1 MKGHGMRQFNLG
13 IDVAKA
19 KLDCALRLP
28 DGKFKNKVVENN
40 PKGFKILT
48 EWLEK
53 HGATAAH
60 VCMEATGVYWEAV
73 AEHLATGG
81 MTVSVV
87 NPAQIKAFGNSHLV
101 RTKTDKVDARLIAGF
116 CAERNPDL
124 WQAPT
129 PSEQV
134 LRAMVL
140 RLNSL
145 QAMRT
150 QESNRLEV
158 ARDAVKPGI
167 VSHIEWLD
175 EEIKA
180 LAKKIGEHVGG
191 DPGLKDK
198 QALLDSIPGLGERTI
213 AILLAFYANLE
224 RFGNAR
230 QAVAFAG
237 LDPRHHESGTSVR
250 MKPRMSKVGHAFLR
264 KSLYMPAMV
273 ALYKTAWGIRF
284 RERLAAAG
292 KPPKLIIGAMMRKL
306 VHVAFG
312 VLKSGKAF
320 DPALHGC

>member
-1 MKGHGMRQFNLG
+1 MCQFNFG

-28 DGKFKNKVVENN
+28 DGKFKNKMIENN

-73 AEHLATGG
+73 AEHLVTGG
-81 MTVSVV
+81 MIVSVV
-87 NPAQIKAFGNSHLV
+87 NPVQIKAFGNSHLV

-116 CAERNPDL
+116 CAERNPDPWL
-124 WQAPT
+124 APT
-129 PSEQV
+129 PSEQT

-145 QAMRT
+145 QGMRT

-175 EEIKA
+175 KEIKA
-180 LAKKIGEHVGG
+180 LAKKIGEHMGG

-198 QALLDSIPGLGERTI
+198 QSLLDSIPGLGERTI

>member
-1 MKGHGMRQFNLG
+1 MHLG

-19 KLDCALRLP
+19 KLDCALRFP
-28 DGKFKNKVVENN
+28 DGKFRNKVFENHSG
-40 PKGFKILT
+40 GFRKLA

-53 HGATAAH
+53 NGATTAH

-73 AEHLATGG
+73 AECLAAKG
-81 MTVSVV
+81 MRVSVV
-87 NPAQIKAFGNSHLV
+87 NPAQIKAFGQSQMV
-101 RTKTDKVDARLIAGF
+101 RTKTDAVDARLIAAF
-116 CAERNPDL
+116 CAERSPMP
-124 WQAPT
+124 WQMSS
-129 PSEQV
+129 PSEQA

-140 RLNSL
+140 RMDSL

-150 QESNRLEV
+150 QESNRLQV
-158 ARDAVKPGI
+158 ARDAVKVGI

-175 EEIKA
+175 KEITS
-180 LAKKIGEHVGG
+180 LAKKIGDHMRG
-191 DPGLKDK
+191 DDNLKDK

-213 AILLAFYANLE
+213 AVLLAFYADLD

-230 QAVAFAG
+230 QAVAYAG
-237 LDPRHHESGTSVR
+237 IDPRQHDSGTSVKKR
-250 MKPRMSKVGHAFLR
+250 PRMSKVGHAFLR

-312 VLKSGKAF
+312 VLKSKKIF
-320 DPALHGC
+320 DPELHGC

>member
-1 MKGHGMRQFNLG
+1 MRQFNLG
-13 IDVAKA
+13 IDVAKT

-28 DGKFKNKVVENN
+28 DGKFKSKVFENT
-40 PKGFKILT
+40 PCGSKALF
-48 EWLEK
+48 EWVEK

-73 AEHLATGG
+73 AEHLAAKG

-87 NPAQIKAFGNSHLV
+87 NPVQIKAFGQSQLV

-116 CAERNPDL
+116 CAERHPAP
-124 WQAPT
+124 WQAPSA
-129 PSEQV
+129 SESA

-140 RLNSL
+140 RLDSL
-145 QAMRT
+145 QVMRT

-167 VSHIEWLD
+167 ASHIEWLD
-175 EEIKA
+175 KEIKA
-180 LAKKIGEHVGG
+180 LAKQIGEHMDG
-191 DPGLKDK
+191 DDSLKGK

-213 AILLAFYANLE
+213 AILLSFYANLE

-230 QAVAFAG
+230 QAAAFAG
-237 LDPRHHESGTSVR
+237 LDPRQCESGSSIK

-264 KSLYMPAMV
+264 KSLYMPAIV

-292 KPPKLIIGAMMRKL
+292 KPPRLIIGAMMRKL
-306 VHVAFG
+306 IHVAFG
-312 VLKSGKAF
+312 VLKSGRNF